1 MIYTV
6 GTIFRV
12 MVHGRYTLRQFWKTL
27 FDLDQR
33 QRFMSLKNDFYRFNM
48 FSANARG
55 AARLS
60 ELEAYGNYGD
70 YKKMRNWLSKKW
82 TKLNQNR
89 QNLPFENYLRRPRW
103 PTLFFMTFRNDLN
116 FQNVEFASFY
126 FNRWL
131 PVNGSQ
137 IWVGWSRN
145 DFNRCKKIGETFFIP
160 NWEESKTRNSHSR
173 KPIYFGSRLTR
184 TLAVFESRAM
194 K

>member
-1 MIYTV
+1 M
-6 GTIFRV
+6 
-12 MVHGRYTLRQFWKTL
+12 TLH
-27 FDLDQR
+27 
-33 QRFMSLKNDFYRFNM
+33 FYRSNM
-48 FSANARG
+48 FSAIGCDKLIWNA
-55 AARLS
+55 S
-60 ELEAYGNYGD
+60 IWKLEQEID
-70 YKKMRNWLSKKW
+70 YKRNGKSWIKIVKTCHLKIIW
-82 TKLNQNR
+82 DELADPLYFYDLFWPLEMTK
-89 QNLPFENYLRRPRW
+89 
-103 PTLFFMTFRNDLN
+103 NDLK

-184 TLAVFESRAM
+184 TWAVFESRAI
-194 K
+194 